1 MIKKYQSRL
10 YMSNIFTFYKNV
22 SFYDQRIFWKGKTFN
37 QITSVIRQ
45 NQNNASSLAPR
56 QLLKPLPQ
64 KIYRRELNIKQS
76 QALKCNPRISS
87 SITMNDMPGSSIIR
101 SYNNN
106 NVDGLVNTLDI
117 HYENNNTQ
125 HPTTC
130 TSNCITSP
138 AQNAKRRVR
147 SAGMIPRKYN
157 INKNSDNYCTG
168 TNQYLNARNRSFA
181 QNQYNYLRQ
190 GDPTLTPNGNLYKT
204 NVYSTGDITHCYN
217 PTISVAKG
225 NNTFQY
231 TWYINS
237 SNNAIS
243 NTPNADG
250 SYTFTLTIPDGVYTI
265 ESLNSTIKNQMAQNR
280 TYILSIPSYT
290 PYFLFNFAYDN
301 IKNKVLLQC
310 FNLNLYT
317 NPEYYDGGLVTQGG
331 VIPAGSLIQT
341 EINSVPNKSFIP
353 KLTIP
358 SGFGNVIGFTAG
370 TYSPN
375 PEIVSNKSPVITSQY
390 LPVYYK
396 PNNKQFARQGAVSSS
411 ERTLRDKYNTIT
423 NVGARFRTTLGNNV
437 GNAMAY
443 GVSENPYTIKDQLGY
458 PLTKTP
464 KFTTTG
470 ELRCVQDGQKCHKSL
485 RTIQL

>member
-1 MIKKYQSRL
+1 
-10 YMSNIFTFYKNV
+10 MSNIFTFYKNV
-22 SFYDQRIFWKGKTFN
+22 PFYDQRILWKGKTFN

-45 NQNNASSLAPR
+45 NQNNAPSLAPK
-56 QLLKPLPQ
+56 QLLKALPL

-76 QALKCNPRISS
+76 ESLKCNPRTSA

-106 NVDGLVNTLDI
+106 NINGLVNTLDI
-117 HYENNNTQ
+117 NYENNKTQ
-125 HPTTC
+125 HPNECTT
-130 TSNCITSP
+130 NCITSP
-138 AQNAKRRVR
+138 SQNAKRRVR

-157 INKNSDNYCTG
+157 ANKNNDTYCTG
-168 TNQYLNARNRSFA
+168 TNQYLNARNKSFS
-181 QNQYNYLRQ
+181 QNQYNYTRQ
-190 GDPTLTPNGNLYKT
+190 GNPSLLPNGNLYKT
-204 NVYSTGDITHCYN
+204 NLYSTGDITHCYN
-217 PTISVAKG
+217 PTISRANG

-231 TWYINS
+231 TWFTNTS
-237 SNNAIS
+237 RNAIS

-265 ESLNSTIKNQMAQNR
+265 ESLNAMIKVQMSQNK
-280 TYILSIPSYT
+280 TYILSIPGYG
-290 PYFLFNFAYDN
+290 PNFLFNFAFDN

-310 FNLNLYT
+310 FNLNTYT
-317 NPEYYDGGLVTQGG
+317 NSIYYDGGLVTLGG
-331 VIPAGSLIQT
+331 NIPVGSDIAT
-341 EINSVPNKSFIP
+341 EINSVPGKSFIP
-353 KLTIP
+353 SLIIP
-358 SGFGNVIGFTAG
+358 SGFGKIIGFTPA

-375 PEIVSNKSPVITSQY
+375 PEIQSNSPVIITSQY

-396 PNNKQFARQGAVSSS
+396 PNNKQFAQQGAVSSS

-423 NVGARFRTTLGNNV
+423 NVGARFRTALGNNV
-437 GNAMAY
+437 ANAMAY